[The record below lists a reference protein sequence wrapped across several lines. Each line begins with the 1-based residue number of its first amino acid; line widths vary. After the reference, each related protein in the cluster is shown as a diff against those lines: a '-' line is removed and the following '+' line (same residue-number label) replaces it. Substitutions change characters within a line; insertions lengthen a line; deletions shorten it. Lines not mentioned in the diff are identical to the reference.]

1 MACVHDPRSGQQR
14 YVDANRVV
22 ERRPSKTDRGTI
34 WPGDSYGGF
43 AHKQDGIVVTLD
55 QAAFGGEIEYVGG
68 VGTLTRR
75 KMVAQRG
82 QRVFRTVELD
92 MSSGCVAE
100 RVFTLCM
107 FPVMVAVV
115 QQSVGKMGRC
125 SLDVRI
131 RGCRVQGRRKWQR
144 DRPKVGRR
152 RRRSSRG
159 AAIRNFSVA

>member
-1 MACVHDPRSGQQR
+1 MFR
-14 YVDANRVV
+14 
-22 ERRPSKTDRGTI
+22 
-34 WPGDSYGGF
+34 
-43 AHKQDGIVVTLD
+43 
-55 QAAFGGEIEYVGG
+55 AA
-68 VGTLTRR
+68 
-75 KMVAQRG
+75 
-82 QRVFRTVELD
+82 ELD

-100 RVFTLCM
+100 RVFTLCL

-115 QQSVGKMGRC
+115 QQSVGKMVRC

-131 RGCRVQGRRKWQR
+131 RRCRVQGRRKWQR